1 MKNCRLTWW
10 EWKKAGSPK
19 DAMDPYVRQMK
30 AAKQCLRKEQRREAA
45 RIRTQKVENIMN
57 AENNSKTFFKLI
69 KDQRKS
75 SNPQTETLIV
85 ENQSYETEEDICQ
98 GWAKHFQSLATP
110 LQNEKFDSE
119 HKKLVDRD
127 VACIKSICETEN
139 KEISPLQVEEV
150 RRAIGKLKNNKAA
163 DVMGLTSEHL
173 KLGGQ
178 SVENFLT
185 DLLNY
190 LLKTKK
196 VSSILKAGIITPIYK
211 KGESS
216 NPGN

>member
-1 MKNCRLTWW
+1 M
-10 EWKKAGSPK
+10 
-19 DAMDPYVRQMK
+19 
-30 AAKQCLRKEQRREAA
+30 
-45 RIRTQKVENIMN
+45 
-57 AENNSKTFFKLI
+57 
-69 KDQRKS
+69 
-75 SNPQTETLIV
+75 
-85 ENQSYETEEDICQ
+85 
-98 GWAKHFQSLATP
+98 ATP

-139 KEISPLQVEEV
+139 KEITPLQVEEV

-196 VSSILKAGIITPIYK
+196 VSSILKEGIITPIYK

-216 NPGN
+216 NPGNYRGITVTPVILKVLEHVLNHRHN